1 MGKIKNFVI
10 KLHTLTK
17 RNYVERMLDDK
28 IKCMKIASKFEK
40 DYWDGDRRFG
50 YGGYKYIENRWRGV
64 AKQLIKTYKLNNKS
78 KILDVGCGKGHLLYE
93 IKKIL
98 NGIDIIGIDIS
109 KHGLKNSHPE
119 IKKYL
124 HRYDARKKL
133 KFRNKQFDL
142 VISFG
147 TLHNFEN
154 YDLQT
159 SLNEI
164 SRVGKK
170 SYIWVESYRN
180 EQELFNLQC
189 WALTC
194 KAFYSKKEW
203 LWIFKKNK
211 FKGDY
216 EFIYFN

>member
-1 MGKIKNFVI
+1 MAAFF
-10 KLHTLTK
+10 
-17 RNYVERMLDDK
+17 M
-28 IKCMKIASKFEK
+28 
-40 DYWDGDRRFG
+40 
-50 YGGYKYIENRWRGV
+50 
-64 AKQLIKTYKLNNKS
+64 
-78 KILDVGCGKGHLLYE
+78 E

-98 NGIDIIGIDIS
+98 NGINITGIDIS
-109 KHGLKNSHPE
+109 KYGLKNSHPV

-124 HRYDARKKL
+124 YHFVARKKL
-133 KFRNKQFDL
+133 KFKNKQFDL

-147 TLHNFEN
+147 TLHNFEI

-159 SLNEI
+159 SLKEI
-164 SRVGKK
+164 SRVGKE
-170 SYIWVESYRN
+170 SYVWVESYRN
-180 EQELFNLQC
+180 YKELFNLEC

-203 LWIFKKNK
+203 LWIFKQNQ